1 MEIITISGTPGCGKT
16 SVAKILAEK
25 NKVKFISLNTIA
37 IDKNFLIRTDS
48 KRNTHIIDEEKIIDY
63 LNNKIEKL
71 KLKDIDYLIIE
82 SHFSDIIPAHLINF
96 AIILRC
102 HPDELLKRL
111 ENRGYSEKKIYENA
125 QAEILGNC
133 TSYFLEKNLRVP
145 LIEVD
150 TTHKTV
156 SETANIIWNI
166 ILTKR
171 VPDLNKIGT
180 TDWLEQLYQKNR
192 IEDFFEK

>member
-16 SVAKILAEK
+16 SVAKVLAEK

-48 KRNTHIIDEEKIIDY
+48 KRNTQIIDEEKIIDY

-150 TTHKTV
+150 TTHKTIL
-156 SETANIIWNI
+156 ETANIIWNI

-171 VPDLNKIGT
+171 VPDLNKIGR